1 MPTNR
6 RRILIAALF
15 TCALI
20 AGPTPLA
27 GAAQQAYTLRVFVN
41 GNGNVKGS
49 GIDCGA
55 AGNVCGAS
63 YALGTTISVQAAPA
77 QFSVFAGWSGACVG
91 AGDTCT
97 ITAGDPTTLTATF
110 NYIEVVD
117 VNKTGDGAGTVTSA
131 PAGISCPGVCAVP
144 YTGNTQV
151 SLVARPAAGSVF
163 VGWQGYCKGKAACVL
178 QQAYGTMPVIAEFEK
193 KGWKPGQT
201 TAANTTGGSSSTG
214 PFTASSQGAAVQATK
229 TGRTITIHFSVSRE
243 STVRLQIWKGN

>member
-6 RRILIAALF
+6 RRLLIAALF

-91 AGDTCT
+91 SGDTCT
-97 ITAGDPTTLTATF
+97 LTAGDPTTLTATF

-117 VNKTGDGAGTVTSA
+117 VNKIGDGNGTVLSDPT
-131 PAGISCPGVCAVP
+131 GINCPGTCAAP
-144 YTGNTQV
+144 FTGNT
-151 SLVARPAAGSVF
+151 
-163 VGWQGYCKGKAACVL
+163 
-178 QQAYGTMPVIAEFEK
+178 
-193 KGWKPGQT
+193 
-201 TAANTTGGSSSTG
+201 
-214 PFTASSQGAAVQATK
+214 
-229 TGRTITIHFSVSRE
+229 
-243 STVRLQIWKGN
+243 